1 MKEMDFM
8 KFTID
13 LAEKLNIDLTKKV
26 DIPRDPLMFELDEV
40 IARGN
45 REVPFSEMSPE
56 LVKRLQISGDRY
68 VPIWIPEIGYKSMDV
83 REDRVIFSWL

>member
-1 MKEMDFM
+1 MKEMD
-8 KFTID
+8 FTID